1 MAKKKSNNNNNNNNN
16 NNYNENNNKTI
27 KEEEIIDSDEE
38 GWEEVPTKE
47 QRNKEMNEKREK
59 RRLEKENKRQ
69 QEIVE
74 HNEKQKKIAEL
85 FSDSS
90 KAFNIKNRPAGYNPW
105 DILDEDEDD
114 FTHNQEHQKRNG
126 TKQALENPNNG
137 FHYPGGDRL
146 SNSNDKLK
154 KKKKQIQQQQQQ
166 QQQSQ
171 SPSDAKQSL
180 LNSIQSFNFE
190 KYYDLLK
197 NVEKK
202 FPKVIDVQ
210 IKCVAECLEEHFGS
224 VPSDQSPFFQRI
236 DYLSKFDDKFRKET
250 TKFFSDRPM
259 SNILPTVVF
268 LANNIISILRK
279 DKDAISSS
287 GVGLEILLQLIFR
300 YFPDSLLKNLP
311 YFKSLSLQTL
321 KPNVVSLYLWFFS
334 QPIQNN
340 LHSVTASIWLQ
351 IVFPILYKA
360 KVSNYLNLELF
371 EKFTIQLLE
380 LKRVQKNGI
389 EIEDVVLANS
399 LDEFINALILQT
411 VQPIGMKYSDIL
423 FDLKKLF
430 SNNKIPSP
438 YFYVLLNY
446 SAMPDEAFRER
457 FLNKVIECL
466 VMDSNCFNY
475 LKNRYVDFIAQINN
489 LLLYVLLQWKSSE
502 KKNGNKQQQQQQ
514 PTLSKHSVYELAL
527 FCREENNNLLLKRQ
541 LQIQQQQQQ
550 QQLLQQQG
558 KQSRKPQKSM
568 FEVDDVNLS
577 IITCDSV
584 IQTFKPS
591 HLIRNLTYLV
601 MVPLVIVGGYYSR
614 QMFCDGNINLN
625 QYLPNEN
632 VDLLQKYLC

>member
-1 MAKKKSNNNNNNNNN
+1 MAKKKSSNNNNNNNNN
-16 NNYNENNNKTI
+16 KI
-27 KEEEIIDSDEE
+27 IIEEEIIDSDEE

-59 RRLEKENKRQ
+59 RKLEKEKKRQ
-69 QEIVE
+69 QEITE

-114 FTHNQEHQKRNG
+114 ITHTQEHQKRNG
-126 TKQALENPNNG
+126 TKQTSENPNNG
-137 FHYPGGDRL
+137 FHYPGSDRL

-154 KKKKQIQQQQQQ
+154 KKKKQTQQQQ
-166 QQQSQ
+166 Q

-180 LNSIQSFNFE
+180 SNAIQSFNFE

-197 NVEKK
+197 NIEKK
-202 FPKVIDVQ
+202 FPKVVDVQ

-224 VPSDQSPFFQRI
+224 IPSDQSPFYQRI

-250 TKFFSDRPM
+250 TKFFSSRPM

-300 YFPDSLLKNLP
+300 YFPDSLLMNLL

-360 KVSNYLNLELF
+360 KVSNHSNLELF

-389 EIEDVVLANS
+389 EIEDTVLANS
-399 LDEFINALILQT
+399 LDEFLNSLILQT

-423 FDLKKLF
+423 FGLKKLF
-430 SNNKIPSP
+430 SNNKIPSS
-438 YFYVLLNY
+438 YFFVLLNY
-446 SAMPDEAFRER
+446 SAMPDEALRER

-466 VMDSNCFNY
+466 NIDSNCFGY
-475 LKNRYVDFIAQINN
+475 LKGRYVEFIAQINN

-502 KKNGNKQQQQQQ
+502 KKDGNKQHQHQQ
-514 PTLSKHSVYELAL
+514 PTLTKQSVYELAL
-527 FCREENNNLLLKRQ
+527 FCREENNSLLLKRQ
-541 LQIQQQQQQ
+541 LQIQQHQQQQ
-550 QQLLQQQG
+550 QILQQQG
-558 KQSRKPQKSM
+558 KQLKKPQKSI
-568 FEVDDVNLS
+568 FEVDDVNLCN
-577 IITCDSV
+577 ITCDSV
-584 IQTFKPS
+584 IQTLKPS
-591 HLIRNLTYLV
+591 HLLRNLTYLV
-601 MVPLVIVGGYYSR
+601 MVPLVIVGSYYSR

-625 QYLPNEN
+625 QYLPKEN
-632 VDLLQKYLC
+632 VDLLQKYLCQ